1 MPSHDDITLATRL
14 RVAGDLVGSG
24 SSTTSSSVTAATSR
38 SSTRE
43 GSEYPSQLHHGAG
56 SFLVRAMSA
65 IMVDTATKSAL
76 FPHEAVPRAPH

>member
-43 GSEYPSQLHHGAG
+43 GS
-56 SFLVRAMSA
+56 
-65 IMVDTATKSAL
+65 
-76 FPHEAVPRAPH
+76 